1 MYIRSTS
8 QGKKHISPPPEII
21 ELSLMERFHWTPK
34 QIDEIPLKTLQR
46 LFTVMN
52 QREASEEDAQRQLL
66 KKHAEKHNNNRR

>member
-1 MYIRSTS
+1 
-8 QGKKHISPPPEII
+8 
-21 ELSLMERFHWTPK
+21 MERFHWTPK